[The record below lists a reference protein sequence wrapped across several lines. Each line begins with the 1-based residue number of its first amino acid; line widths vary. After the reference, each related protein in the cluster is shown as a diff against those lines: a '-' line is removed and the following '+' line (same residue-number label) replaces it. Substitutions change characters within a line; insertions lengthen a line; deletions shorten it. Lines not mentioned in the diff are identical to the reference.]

1 MKRDREPV
9 NRRQALNA
17 LGAAAGAAALG
28 DVRPLVAAPL
38 VRTGFWPA
46 CIVTP
51 AQMEGPYFVDEK
63 LERTDIRQDPSDGT
77 VKEGIPLRLRMSV
90 HRVDGTSCA
99 PLTGA
104 HVDLWQCDSAGV
116 YAGVQD
122 QQGLFDTR
130 QKKFLRGYQVSDA
143 KGAVEFLTIY
153 PGWYPGRTPHVHF
166 KVRLY
171 AGQRRSYEFTSQ
183 LYFDDAFTDR
193 IYSRPPY
200 SVKTGQRVRNGGDGI
215 YRREGG
221 AGLMLALSEEKEQ
234 IVGSFDI
241 GLQMS

>member
-1 MKRDREPV
+1 MPRDRDTV

-17 LGAAAGAAALG
+17 LGAAAGAAALAN
-28 DVRPLVAAPL
+28 VPTLAAAPA
-38 VRTGFWPA
+38 VRTGYWPA

-51 AQMEGPYFVDEK
+51 EQTEGPYFVDEK
-63 LERTDIRQDPSDGT
+63 LERADIRKDPADGT
-77 VKEGIPLRLRMSV
+77 TREGLPLRLRMSV
-90 HRVDGTSCA
+90 HRVDGNACT
-99 PLTGA
+99 PITGA
-104 HVDLWQCDSAGV
+104 HVDLWQCDVSGV
-116 YAGVQD
+116 YAGVRD

-130 QKKFLRGYQVSDA
+130 EKKFLRGYQVSDA

-153 PGWYPGRTPHVHF
+153 PGWYPGRTPHIHF

-193 IYSRPPY
+193 IYARPPY
-200 SVKTGQRVRNGGDGI
+200 SRPGERVTNGRDGI

-221 AGLMLALSEEKEQ
+221 DKLMLALTEVREEVLGGFE
-234 IVGSFDI
+234 I
-241 GLQMS
+241 GLRMS